1 MIFKYFNRVFS
12 HGNNFNSFLDT
23 LYVQNTGIVV
33 IKETD
38 KLSKSLWAIEVAK
51 QDENSLKFYL

>member
-33 IKETD
+33 IRETD
-38 KLSKSLWAIEVAK
+38 ELSKSLQAIEVATR
-51 QDENSLKFYL
+51 DDNFT